1 MCVPLFPFLELGLSG
16 FELTLMSMPLIRG
29 KPSDAAERP
38 RGRIRNTR
46 LLLIVAAVTMSVYL
60 LASSLVTTVLI
71 PQRNEPDLD
80 DVPAEVLAKLSVHP
94 MSDVRDVLALALE
107 PASSGVNVDGAD
119 SAAVTAAA

>member
-1 MCVPLFPFLELGLSG
+1 
-16 FELTLMSMPLIRG
+16 
-29 KPSDAAERP
+29 
-38 RGRIRNTR
+38 
-46 LLLIVAAVTMSVYL
+46 
-60 LASSLVTTVLI
+60 VLI

-107 PASSGVNVDGAD
+107 PASSAAVSADGAD